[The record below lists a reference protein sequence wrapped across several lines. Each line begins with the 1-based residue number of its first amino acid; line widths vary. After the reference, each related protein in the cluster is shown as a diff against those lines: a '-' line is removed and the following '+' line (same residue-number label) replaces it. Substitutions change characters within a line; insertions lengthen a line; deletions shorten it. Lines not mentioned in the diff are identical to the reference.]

1 MRAPSVSRRLTLSIV
16 VLLYQGSR
24 LAAKNEEACKL
35 HYNVYVPSNDLR
47 CQDNTLDND
56 LSVIERYRPRKE
68 SCTSNFDLT
77 GILSLVVAS
86 LIVVRIS
93 SFQTAHNMSNKIL

>member
-47 CQDNTLDND
+47 CQDNTLGND

-77 GILSLVVAS
+77 GILS
-86 LIVVRIS
+86 S
-93 SFQTAHNMSNKIL
+93 SCFTNCSQNFIFSKCPQHVQ

>member
-16 VLLYQGSR
+16 VLLYQGS

-35 HYNVYVPSNDLR
+35 YYNVYVPSNDLQ

-56 LSVIERYRPRKE
+56 LSVIERYRPTKE

-77 GILSLVVAS
+77 GILSLVFAS

-93 SFQTAHNMSNKIL
+93 FFPSVFSTTCPIKF